1 MRLPATVLLVLLA
14 PMTVR
19 ADNTGR
25 TKNIDLT
32 RLELLS
38 TTGRRY
44 THSLAP
50 SGTAFAVFDANVVRL
65 VDPRTGVE
73 FQTLVGHVG
82 MIHDAGWSRDG
93 RLIAT
98 SGFDGT
104 VRVWEIATGK
114 QILSVKPLNTFACSV
129 AFSPDG
135 RLLAAG
141 GSDDGQLK
149 LIDVASGRIV
159 RSLQTSDSTLYAMEF
174 TPDGR
179 HLVVNH
185 TIMNRGD
192 SSVRIFRMSDCS
204 EVWNEVKGP
213 ATSFALSRDGKSF
226 AYSTPTGKVV
236 ILETSS
242 WSELRSI
249 DAHQFGASSLA
260 FHPRS
265 RWLASSGRDGAVRIW
280 DVSKGTLVHA
290 LPIKGEVDSRLVFG
304 SDEESLVVATA
315 DADVKRF
322 GRREGA
328 SGSSGSPGDPA
339 PAAEK

>member
-1 MRLPATVLLVLLA
+1 MRLPATVLLALLA
-14 PMTVR
+14 PLTVR
-19 ADNTGR
+19 ADSSWR
-25 TKNIDLT
+25 AKNIDLT
-32 RLELLS
+32 RLELLG
-38 TTGRRY
+38 TIDKKY

-50 SGTAFAVFDANVVRL
+50 SGSAFAVFDANIVRL
-65 VDPRTGVE
+65 VNPRTGAD
-73 FQTLVGHVG
+73 FQTLIGHVG

-98 SGFDGT
+98 SGFDET
-104 VRVWEIATGK
+104 VRVWETSSGK
-114 QILSVKPLNTFACSV
+114 QILSVKPLNSFACSV

-149 LIDVASGRIV
+149 IIDVASGRIV
-159 RSLQTSDSTLYAMEF
+159 RSLQTSDSTLYALEF

-192 SSVRIFRMSDCS
+192 SSVRIFRLSDCS
-204 EVWNEVKGP
+204 EVWSEVKGP
-213 ATSFALSRDGKSF
+213 ATCFALSRDGKNF
-226 AYSTPTGKVV
+226 AYSTPTGKIV
-236 ILETSS
+236 ILETSA
-242 WSELRSI
+242 WSEQRSI
-249 DAHQFGASSLA
+249 DAHPFGASSLA

-265 RWLASSGRDGAVRIW
+265 RWLASSGRDGAVRVW
-280 DVSKGTLVHA
+280 DVSKGTLVHT
-290 LPIKGEVDSRLVFG
+290 LSIKGEVDSRLVFG

-315 DADVKRF
+315 DASVKLF

-328 SGSSGSPGDPA
+328 SGFSGPSGAPA
-339 PAAEK
+339 PSVER